1 MASRQPQHR
10 NRRPRTPPGELAGLA
25 QLVAHLS
32 TRHRGTAQALPT
44 SIESALPLHLVRR
57 HLLAPLAYRAGVAV
71 FRKDFI
77 ASALLAEV
85 RARTLHDVVSAL
97 DRLAIPV
104 ILFKGIS
111 YSRSIYGDAAERPM
125 SDIDLMVP
133 AIAHADAARVL
144 RRLGYWEAGSLR
156 QASRFH
162 HAVCFKRKDAAIDL
176 HRSVMQP
183 YRSRI
188 DMADLWKQASP
199 ATEHA
204 HHTYGSNLRRFA
216 PVDEAVLHL
225 AHIARHELRVPCI
238 NYVDAA
244 RLLDEIPDGRERV
257 LARARAFRIRRGV
270 AAAIAMT
277 ELLAKPRPGP
287 PVTVAPHLPDIYGKR
302 MDVLAWRQLLPGVA
316 EVLLDRPLS
325 RTTQLMRKVALVDG
339 PRELAGLLLVG
350 VHAKLAHLH
359 RA

>member
-1 MASRQPQHR
+1 M
-10 NRRPRTPPGELAGLA
+10 
-25 QLVAHLS
+25 
-32 TRHRGTAQALPT
+32 TAL
-44 SIESALPLHLVRR
+44 
-57 HLLAPLAYRAGVAV
+57 
-71 FRKDFI
+71 RKDFI

-85 RARTLHDVVSAL
+85 RARTLHDVVSTL

-111 YSRSIYGDAAERPM
+111 YARSIYSDAAERPM

-133 AIAHADAARVL
+133 AKAHADAARVL

-188 DMADLWKQASP
+188 DMADLWKRASP
-199 ATEHA
+199 AHEHTHRA
-204 HHTYGSNLRRFA
+204 YGNNLLRFA

-244 RLLDEIPDGRERV
+244 RLLDEIPDGRNRV
-257 LARARAFRIRRGV
+257 LARARTFRIRRGV
-270 AAAIAMT
+270 AAAITMT
-277 ELLAKPRPGP
+277 ERAAAPTPGQP
-287 PVTVAPHLPDIYGKR
+287 ANAAVHLPDIHGKW
-302 MDVLAWRQLLPGVA
+302 MDTLAWKQLLPDVT
-316 EVLLDRPLS
+316 EVLSDRPLS
-325 RTTQLMRKVALVDG
+325 RTIQLMRKVALVDG

-350 VHAKLAHLH
+350 AHAKLAHLH
-359 RA
+359 RG